1 MATTLPPDSD
11 VTSPHP
17 ERDGPCTKLFDDPD
31 ADIILRSCDAQ
42 DFRVLRLYII
52 KSSPVLKGLIQAVT
66 SNPSDVAVIPD
77 ARAPLPLVEMSDR
90 GTILAYLLTFILP
103 MSPTLPPTIQEI
115 MELLSVAQKYEM
127 SYVLTHIRGSISLR
141 DPPFIRQENALQV
154 YSLAHQYGLRY
165 EAARA
170 ARITIH
176 FSLTIE
182 NLGHKLDGVTGS
194 SLREL
199 QKYHQD
205 VRNHLAI
212 DLDAFRTS
220 GARFVLKD
228 IDCLEIASSGIPS
241 WLDDFIVAIINTP
254 SSFDP
259 IIFQKALASHVGTET
274 SMLTLMA
281 VRTTKCQLCR
291 DIPAETLSAFWADLT
306 TVVYGCLEKVN
317 GCRLYIAS

>member
-1 MATTLPPDSD
+1 MATTLSPDSD
-11 VTSPHP
+11 VTSHHP
-17 ERDGPCTKLFDDPD
+17 QWDGSRTKLFDDRD
-31 ADIILRSCDAQ
+31 TFIILRSCDAQ
-42 DFRVLRLYII
+42 DFRVPRVYILM
-52 KSSPVLKGLIQAVT
+52 SSPVLKGLVQAAT

-77 ARAPLPLVEMSDR
+77 ARAPLPLVKMSDR
-90 GTILAYLLTFILP
+90 GTIVAFLLTFILP
-103 MSPTLPPTIQEI
+103 ISPTLPPTDQGI

-141 DPPFIRQENALQV
+141 DPPFIRHENALQV
-154 YSLAHQYGLRY
+154 YSLAQQYGLRY

-170 ARITIH
+170 ARITIQ

-182 NLGHKLDGVTGS
+182 NLVDKLDGVTGS

-220 GARFVLKD
+220 DASVVLKD
-228 IDCLEIASSGIPS
+228 VDCLSIAPSGIPS
-241 WLDDFIVAIINTP
+241 WLDDYIVAIINTP
-254 SSFDP
+254 LSFDP

-274 SMLTLMA
+274 QGSNPDA
-281 VRTTKCQLCR
+281 VHGPTY
-291 DIPAETLSAFWADLT
+291 
-306 TVVYGCLEKVN
+306 V
-317 GCRLYIAS
+317 